1 MNIAGT
7 ITSAATPAQLHGLGS
22 DRDRLGRVA
31 VLRDLVMD
39 GDGLVR
45 GRFTPTSVI
54 AGTTFDVVIRT
65 GRVDAESAQLSVSGR
80 HGPHRID
87 VALIIGFAPTGAGS
101 EVSWSAD
108 VVVRGPLAS
117 VGQRVVG
124 DLAARAIGEVLEQ
137 AAVVA
142 GA

>member
-7 ITSAATPAQLHGLGS
+7 ISSPATPADLHALGS
-22 DRDRLGRVA
+22 DRDRLSRVR
-31 VLRDLVMD
+31 VLSDLEID
-39 GDGLVR
+39 GDQLIR

-65 GRVDAESAQLSVSGR
+65 GRVDADSAQLEVFGS
-80 HGPHRID
+80 HGPHRVD
-87 VALIIGFAPTGAGS
+87 VALTITYAPAGAGS
-101 EVSWSAD
+101 QVGWSAE
-108 VVVRGPLAS
+108 VAVRGPLAS

-124 DLAARAIGEVLEQ
+124 ELATRAIGEVLEQ
-137 AAVVA
+137 AAGVA

>member
-7 ITSAATPAQLHGLGS
+7 INSSATPAQLHGLGS
-22 DRDRLGRVA
+22 DRDRLGRVG
-31 VLRDLVMD
+31 VLSDLVID

-54 AGTTFDVVIRT
+54 SGTTFDVVIRT
-65 GRVDAESAQLSVSGR
+65 GRVDAASAQLAVSGS
-80 HGPHRID
+80 HGPHRVD
-87 VALIIGFAPTGAGS
+87 VALTIAYAPTGGGS
-101 EVSWSAD
+101 QVSWSAE

-124 DLAARAIGEVLEQ
+124 DLATRAVGEVLEQ
-137 AAVVA
+137 AAAVA
-142 GA
+142 RA